1 MNKKKLIACLTGI
14 ALFAGTLTGCAAG
27 GAKTTEPITL
37 TVWTYYSGEQLDAF
51 NELVDSFNDTVG
63 KEKGIIVESS
73 SQGSVNE
80 LESNVMD
87 AAQEKVGASDMPNI
101 FSAYADTA
109 YKLD

>member
-14 ALFAGTLTGCAAG
+14 ALFAGTLTGCAVE

-80 LESNVMD
+80 L
-87 AAQEKVGASDMPNI
+87 
-101 FSAYADTA
+101 
-109 YKLD
+109 